1 MRFPFS
7 SVVESVLRYTQ
18 TTKAVTSVVNMG
30 VCLPPNEQEALAHAW
45 STKWDDRLSYFL
57 FVPIFTRCLLLSRN
71 RHQVTWLL
79 YSNSRLL
86 SLFTSDK
93 DVQSRRHFAPRR
105 PIEYQMLTIPIAYL
119 LLKQSEGNNRGKRHI
134 HNGNK
139 AIVTTS
145 NYYICF

>member
-30 VCLPPNEQEALAHAW
+30 VCLPPNEQEALAPAW
-45 STKWDDRLSYFL
+45 STKWDDRLSYFI
-57 FVPIFTRCLLLSRN
+57 FVPIFIRCLILSRS
-71 RHQVTWLL
+71 RHRVTWLL
-79 YSNSRLL
+79 SSNSRLL

-93 DVQSRRHFAPRR
+93 DVQSRRHFAPKQ
-105 PIEYQMLTIPIAYL
+105 PIEYQMLIIPIAYL
-119 LLKQSEGNNRGKRHI
+119 LLKQSEGNNAAKI

-145 NYYICF
+145 NYNICF